1 MYVKPKCYI
10 HYNNHT
16 GLYDIVQIDNREE
29 LNGWS
34 DKTLEEVHDI
44 INNDNYF
51 YWYWV
56 KEDDI

>member
-10 HYNNHT
+10 HYNKNT
-16 GLYDIVQIDNREE
+16 GLYDIVQLDNREE

-34 DKTLEEVHDI
+34 DKTLKEVHDI
-44 INNDNYF
+44 ISNDDYF

-56 KEDDI
+56 KEHE